1 MNQEILLKIVRTWDL
16 KPSPEYR
23 GFRCANCQKY
33 MHKAWHHWLTKGGY
47 KTSVH
52 FCDKCEKD
60 FRLGAI
66 KINKPRIPVD
76 ESKFIFKLPQKI
88 NKKIIKIVHS
98 WNNEGRPVYR
108 MFTCDNCGKDMQKA
122 YHIWIPYNKNMIEI
136 HFCKECGDKI
146 ILTKKIKGLIYDLDG
161 TIISTQKLH
170 EAGWIYA
177 GKKFN
182 IPITKQML
190 FDQRGISNQ
199 EASLMMVPSDKKYL
213 LEKFKKAK
221 IKYVNNNLNQI
232 KLFPDILKIITD
244 STGGY
249 YSVWICTSAT
259 KIFVKRILER
269 FKELKKIKD
278 NIVWRE
284 LYKKEKP
291 SPEALNLTIKKMGLK
306 KNELYYI
313 GDAFSDYKTSVAAKI
328 QFIYFCPDGRN
339 KDSRIP
345 KSIPI
350 ISSHKEILKFLV

>member
-1 MNQEILLKIVRTWDL
+1 MHRAHHVWTKNNNIL
-16 KPSPEYR
+16 SE
-23 GFRCANCQKY
+23 A
-33 MHKAWHHWLTKGGY
+33 
-47 KTSVH
+47 
-52 FCDKCEKD
+52 
-60 FRLGAI
+60 
-66 KINKPRIPVD
+66 
-76 ESKFIFKLPQKI
+76 
-88 NKKIIKIVHS
+88 
-98 WNNEGRPVYR
+98 
-108 MFTCDNCGKDMQKA
+108 
-122 YHIWIPYNKNMIEI
+122 
-136 HFCKECGDKI
+136 HFCKECGDKM
-146 ILTKKIKGLIYDLDG
+146 ILAKKIKGIIYDLDG

-170 EAGWIYA
+170 EAGWLYA
-177 GKKFN
+177 GKKLN

-199 EASLMMVPSDKKYL
+199 KASLMMVPSDKNYL

-221 IKYVNNNLNQI
+221 IGYVNNNLNQI

-244 STGGY
+244 SIGRY

-313 GDAFSDYKTSVAAKI
+313 GDAFNDYKTSVAAKI
-328 QFIYFCPDGRN
+328 QFIYFCPDRRN

-350 ISSHKEILKFLV
+350 ISSHREILKFLV